1 MSRTPGCCGPH
12 LICPRPR
19 WEAGRRRLPR
29 GPSARAGALDGLS
42 DALLRIE
49 AQPADFVQVGTGD
62 PTEPRA
68 VRIVDRVDR
77 ADIEESR
84 LARRE
89 AVPLRDVEFGRRR
102 IAGVVQAAPLGHVG
116 VAARL
121 AVDRPRTAV
130 VFRRRVAPL
139 AADG

>member
-1 MSRTPGCCGPH
+1 MSRTPGCCGPQ

-62 PTEPRA
+62 PNEPRA
-68 VRIVDRVDR
+68 VRIVERVDR
-77 ADIEESR
+77 ADIAESR
-84 LARRE
+84 LSRRE
-89 AVPLRDVEFGRRR
+89 EVPLRDVEIGR
-102 IAGVVQAAPLGHVG
+102 APRSG
-116 VAARL
+116 AF
-121 AVDRPRTAV
+121 PP
-130 VFRRRVAPL
+130 AP
-139 AADG
+139 

>member
-1 MSRTPGCCGPH
+1 MSRTPGCCGPQ

-62 PTEPRA
+62 PNEPRA

-77 ADIEESR
+77 ADIEEFR

-89 AVPLRDVEFGRRR
+89 AVPLRDVEFGPRR
-102 IAGVVQAAPLGHVG
+102 IAGIVQAAPPGQSR
-116 VAARL
+116 VAYRPAGSPP
-121 AVDRPRTAV
+121 PRTGV
-130 VFRRRVAPL
+130 RR
-139 AADG
+139 G